1 VGRYR
6 PSMVPQ
12 PSLIVQTTRGGVVEE
27 QLRREP
33 PASVSDGE
41 VVVEALA
48 SDAAGRL
55 DAPEGGEVVMSVL
68 SPEAL
73 VRERD
78 ELRRTIDRARTSTE
92 PVIVV
97 VEAADELREE
107 ELEAVLE
114 AARRSR
120 RSVILRIE
128 GDA

>member
-1 VGRYR
+1 VLPDDDR
-6 PSMVPQ
+6 
-12 PSLIVQTTRGGVVEE
+12 

-41 VVVEALA
+41 VVVEPLA
-48 SDAAGRL
+48 TDAAGRL
-55 DAPEGGEVVMSVL
+55 DAPEGGQVVMSVL

-78 ELRRTIDRARTSTE
+78 ELHRTIERAETSTE
-92 PVIVV
+92 PVVVV
-97 VEAADELREE
+97 VEAAEELRDE

-120 RSVILRIE
+120 RSVILRVE
-128 GDA
+128 GEA

>member
-1 VGRYR
+1 
-6 PSMVPQ
+6 MVRQ
-12 PSLIVQTTRGGVVEE
+12 PTLVVQTTQGGAVDE

-33 PASVSDGE
+33 PASVGDGE
-41 VVVEALA
+41 VVVEPLA
-48 SDAAGRL
+48 TDAAGRL
-55 DAPEGGEVVMSVL
+55 EAPEGGEVVMSVL

-73 VRERD
+73 VRERE
-78 ELRRTIDRARTSTE
+78 ELQRTIERAGTGTQ

-97 VEAADELREE
+97 VEAAEELREE
-107 ELEAVLE
+107 ELDAVLE